1 MPRSRFNEYISKTNI
16 VRKKEKKEVEYKV
29 ENVYGNQQG
38 GGETSFDYGGYIS
51 SEDESYTSE
60 DDNYVMFREKID
72 RKELNKLGKK
82 LENYKLNDTQLKKL
96 YMKKMSIINNGK

>member
-29 ENVYGNQQG
+29 KNIYGNQQG
-38 GGETSFDYGGYIS
+38 GGESLFDYGEYVS
-51 SEDESYTSE
+51 SDESYTSE